1 MTTIY
6 DKRIP
11 FFTVII
17 PTFNR
22 ASLLPRA
29 LNSLLKQ
36 TEKDWEAI
44 ICDDGSTDDTF
55 DVVKPFIA
63 THPHIRYL
71 YHQNRGTGLTRNSG
85 LLAGCG
91 IYATFLDS
99 DDEYS
104 PTHLAIRKEIL
115 LDYPEADLLHGGVTI
130 IGDSFVPDKN
140 DPSRLISLSE
150 CVIGGTFFVKRE
162 LAIGLGGFG
171 SMRYADDSD
180 FFERAQK
187 AGFTTGETDA
197 QTYIYHRDTPD
208 SLCST
213 YSNLS

>member
-6 DKRIP
+6 DKRVP

-44 ICDDGSTDDTF
+44 ICDDGSTDDTIEIA
-55 DVVKPFIA
+55 KSFIEKY
-63 THPHIRYL
+63 PNIRYIF
-71 YHQNRGTGLTRNSG
+71 HQNRGTGLTRNSG

-99 DDEYS
+99 DDEYL

-115 LDYPEADLLHGGVTI
+115 LDYPEVDLLNGGVKI
-130 IGDSFVPDKN
+130 IGDNYVIDKN
-140 DPSRLISLSE
+140 DPTRTISLSE
-150 CVIGGTFFVKRE
+150 CVIGGTFFVKRD
-162 LAIGLGGFG
+162 LALGLGGFG
-171 SMRYADDSD
+171 AMRYADDAD
-180 FFERAQK
+180 FFERAQQ
-187 AGFTTGETDA
+187 AGFTIGETDA

-213 YSNLS
+213 YTI

>member
-11 FFTVII
+11 FFSVII

-22 ASLLPRA
+22 AALLPRA
-29 LNSLLKQ
+29 LKSLLSQ
-36 TEKDWEAI
+36 SEHDWEGI
-44 ICDDGSTDDTF
+44 ICDDGSTDETF
-55 DVVKPFIA
+55 DIA
-63 THPHIRYL
+63 KAYIAKCPNIRYV

-85 LLAGCG
+85 LLAACG

-99 DDEYS
+99 DDEYL

-115 LDYPEADLLHGGVTI
+115 LDYPEADLLHDSVKI
-130 IGDSFVPDKN
+130 IGETFVPDKN
-140 DPSRLISLSE
+140 NPYRSISLAD

-162 LAIGLGGFG
+162 LALGLGGF
-171 SMRYADDSD
+171 SALRYADDAD

-187 AGFTTGETDA
+187 AGFTIGETDA

-208 SLCST
+208 SLCTS
-213 YSNLS
+213 YFPNL